1 MLTSSSWIGSMI
13 PCFPLDILLVSESV
27 LLIFWSSS
35 KLPNPFSSF
44 LVPSSVSSAS
54 KRIRAIYIKWSLVW
68 IYKDHRKQK
77 TRKTLFRPV
86 TSYHHFWNLS
96 LLKMKKNFKSFC
108 CWKSWESQIKTW
120 IFDRNCTKQG
130 PQVSL
135 LWISIVSIF
144 PLINPPEFFFF
155 TEHRKIHHLIYI
167 IWHTHNYVFC
177 NKH

>member
-96 LLKMKKNFKSFC
+96 LLKMKKIQKFLLLKKLKVTNKDLDLWQKLHKTRSSGVFVMNFNSFHL
-108 CWKSWESQIKTW
+108 SFDQPTW
-120 IFDRNCTKQG
+120 
-130 PQVSL
+130 V
-135 LWISIVSIF
+135 
-144 PLINPPEFFFF
+144 FFFYWAQKNTSF
-155 TEHRKIHHLIYI
+155 DLYNMT
-167 IWHTHNYVFC
+167 HT
-177 NKH
+177 

>member
-77 TRKTLFRPV
+77 NQKNFIQ
-86 TSYHHFWNLS
+86 TSDVIPS
-96 LLKMKKNFKSFC
+96 LLKFITSKNEKKFQKFLLLKKLKVTNKDLDLWQKLHKTRSSGVFVMNFNSFHL
-108 CWKSWESQIKTW
+108 SFDQPTW
-120 IFDRNCTKQG
+120 
-130 PQVSL
+130 V
-135 LWISIVSIF
+135 
-144 PLINPPEFFFF
+144 FFFF
-155 TEHRKIHHLIYI
+155 YWAQKNTSFDLYNMT
-167 IWHTHNYVFC
+167 HT
-177 NKH
+177 

>member
-54 KRIRAIYIKWSLVW
+54 KRIRAIYKWSLVW
-68 IYKDHRKQK
+68 VYKDHRKQK

-96 LLKMKKNFKSFC
+96 LLNMKKKFQKFLLLKKLKVTNKDLDLWQKLHKTRSSGVIVMNFNSFHL
-108 CWKSWESQIKTW
+108 SFDQPTW
-120 IFDRNCTKQG
+120 
-130 PQVSL
+130 V
-135 LWISIVSIF
+135 
-144 PLINPPEFFFF
+144 FFFF

>member
-13 PCFPLDILLVSESV
+13 PCFPLDILLVSESI

-35 KLPNPFSSF
+35 KMPNPFSSF

-54 KRIRAIYIKWSLVW
+54 KRIRAIYINGLWCEFIRITENKKPEKLYSDQW
-68 IYKDHRKQK
+68 R
-77 TRKTLFRPV
+77 
-86 TSYHHFWNLS
+86 HHFWNLS
-96 LLKMKKNFKSFC
+96 LLKMKKIQKFLLLKKLKVTNKDLDLWQKLHKTRSSGVFVMNFNSFHL
-108 CWKSWESQIKTW
+108 SFDQPTW
-120 IFDRNCTKQG
+120 
-130 PQVSL
+130 V
-135 LWISIVSIF
+135 
-144 PLINPPEFFFF
+144 FFFF

>member
-44 LVPSSVSSAS
+44 RVPSSVSSAS

-96 LLKMKKNFKSFC
+96 LLKMKKKFKSFC
-108 CWKSWESQIKTW
+108 CWKSWESQIRTW

-144 PLINPPEFFFF
+144 PLINPPEFSFFLLS
-155 TEHRKIHHLIYI
+155 TEKYI
-167 IWHTHNYVFC
+167 IWFI
-177 NKH
+177 